1 MAYTKRMKIIRAFK
15 TLINELLGTRKEYQ
29 AKDLCVFTCKICDWW
44 LDKQYLW
51 TGIVRL
57 PFYAEETI
65 ILVEGDASAP
75 FPEQLSE
82 IQVLLRNWQSMA
94 IQLDNM
100 MSVKSREARK
110 EKIYASWEDQ
120 FYPYTIT
127 VPYSGDGWEIVFYRK
142 SGVNY
147 SFTVVWKNNT
157 VQKLLL
163 GGMGV

>member
-1 MAYTKRMKIIRAFK
+1 MKIIRVFK

-127 VPYSGDGWEIVFYRK
+127 VPYSGDGWEIIFYRK

>member
-51 TGIVRL
+51 NGIVRL

-127 VPYSGDGWEIVFYRK
+127 VPYSGDGWEIIFYRK

>member
-1 MAYTKRMKIIRAFK
+1 MKIIRAFK

-127 VPYSGDGWEIVFYRK
+127 VPYSGDGWEIIFYRK